1 MHITFLLHNAFAVG
15 GTTRT
20 TFNLA
25 AALSARHQVHVVSV
39 FQDRA
44 RPRLDPPP
52 GIEITA
58 LVDRR
63 TTSPDSTDARSRQGG
78 RHFPR
83 GDSRH
88 HQYHRL
94 AEDRLREWFATC
106 STDVV
111 ISTRAGLNV
120 LLARFGPTTAL
131 RIAQEHL
138 VHDALRHSL
147 RRAMRR
153 WYPALD
159 AVVTMTRA
167 DAAAYRTGLGLR
179 RPEIRA
185 LPNSVP
191 PPEHPLPRPTGKIV
205 MAAGRLTRVKR
216 YDLLID
222 AFTRIGPEREG
233 WQLHIYGSGPV
244 RQSLETEI
252 DLRDMGGHIRLMGQ
266 ATPLAPKW
274 NAASLAAVTSAQES
288 FGMTLIEAMAHGV
301 PVVSTDCPHGP
312 REIIRDGTDGRLV
325 PRDDV
330 PALSA
335 ALAQLMDDQVLREAM
350 GRNAR
355 ERAQSCFTPVPVA
368 RRYEILFDELQN
380 NAGAG
385 AARPVPL
392 RSPRRRSPLP
402 VLRATAGIIVRGLR
416 RRLLR

>member
-25 AALSARHQVHVVSV
+25 AALAERHQVHVTSV
-39 FQDRA
+39 FRDRA

-52 GIEITA
+52 GVRLTA

-63 TTSPDSTDARSRQGG
+63 ATSPDSTDARSRRAG
-78 RHFPR
+78 RHFPH

-106 STDVV
+106 STDIV

-120 LLARFGPTTAL
+120 MLARFGPTSAL

-191 PPEHPLPRPTGKIV
+191 VPGHPVPRRTGKVV

-244 RQSLETEI
+244 RLYLETEI
-252 DLRDMGGHIRLMGQ
+252 ERRAMGGHIHLMGQ

-274 NAASLAAVTSAQES
+274 DTASVAAVTSAQES
-288 FGMTLIEAMAHGV
+288 FGMTLVEAMAHGV

-330 PALSA
+330 PALST
-335 ALAQLMDDQVLREAM
+335 ALAQLMADRALREAM

-355 ERAQSCFTPVPVA
+355 ERAESCFTPDPVA
-368 RRYEILFDELQN
+368 RRYETLFDELRH
-380 NAGAG
+380 
-385 AARPVPL
+385 ARPPGT
-392 RSPRRRSPLP
+392 PRPVTHHPPRVTPPLP
-402 VLRATAGIIVRGLR
+402 VLRATAGLTVRGLR
-416 RRLLR
+416 RRLRR